1 MQQRCCVEMG
11 GGVAEGSLSSVGVTG
26 LVRLDDV
33 AVYRQGQDLRH
44 QRVRVLLPAF
54 CVVLAT
60 TSAELALV
68 SWRVRSGVDTS
79 RFKGTQHQLEALVGL

>member
-1 MQQRCCVEMG
+1 MQQRCCAEMG
-11 GGVAEGSLSSVGVTG
+11 GRVAEDFASVCAAG

-33 AVYRQGQDLRH
+33 AVYRQGQDLRY
-44 QRVRVLLPAF
+44 QRVRIVLPAF
-54 CVVLAT
+54 CVVLAA

-79 RFKGTQHQLEALVGL
+79 RFKGTQQQLEHLVGL